1 LTAGDLVSSRDARR
15 LCGGRKRQGAGTCT
29 QPAGW
34 GTDHVGAGACKLHGG
49 CVPNHQGAAV
59 AELARIAVGKLGFEP
74 VGDPLAY
81 LAATAGELV
90 AIKDRLREHVERL
103 TEYRTLSAEGTEQI
117 RAELSAYQQALR
129 DTVSVL
135 AVMARLNIGERMA
148 KVSEAQMVLMET
160 ALRASLDEL
169 GLGLEEQD
177 RGARAFTRHLRA
189 V

>member
-1 LTAGDLVSSRDARR
+1 MK
-15 LCGGRKRQGAGTCT
+15 KRQGEGRCT

-34 GTDHVGAGACKLHGG
+34 GTDHAGAGACKLHGG
-49 CVPNHQGAAV
+49 CAPNHQAGAIT
-59 AELARIAVGKLGFEP
+59 ELAALAVGKLGFEP
-74 VGDPLAY
+74 VADPLAQ
-81 LAATAGELV
+81 LAAIAGELV
-90 AIKDRLREHVERL
+90 AVKDRLREHVERL
-103 TEYRTLSAEGTEQI
+103 TEIRTLSAEGTEQI
-117 RAELSAYQQALR
+117 RAELSAYQQSLR

-148 KVSEAQMVLMET
+148 RVSEAQLALMEK

>member
-1 LTAGDLVSSRDARR
+1 MPSHDGRR
-15 LCGGRKRQGAGTCT
+15 LCGSRKRQGAGTCT

-49 CVPNHQGAAV
+49 CLPNHQATAIS
-59 AELARIAVGKLGFEP
+59 ELARAEVGRLGFEP
-74 VGDPLAY
+74 VGDPLAQ
-81 LAATAGELV
+81 LADTAGELV
-90 AIKDRLREHVERL
+90 AIKDRLRSHVERL
-103 TEYRTLSAEGTEQI
+103 TEYRTLSAEGTEQL

-148 KVSEAQMVLMET
+148 KVSEAQLELMEK
-160 ALRASLDEL
+160 ALRAALVEL
-169 GLGLEEQD
+169 GLGLEDQD